1 MLPVNRPPV
10 RHVGASVLASRP
22 VSISIQSTHVAAA
35 QQARREP
42 RPTGRIGSCFPYAS
56 HGWMSPFTVNY
67 VLRNFLLL
75 LLAGISGFWPWTAW
89 SVTPTAAELDASTR
103 WAAAKF
109 LARTAPAQPG
119 PGLYVLANNDPVQ
132 LNARAGRPLRLA
144 DQAFTRGLY
153 CHAISRVIVRLP
165 AEGAEFSAVAGVDSN
180 EQTSGGRGSVHFA
193 VEVRG
198 QERFKSPL
206 LREGMAGVSVRVD
219 LEGATEFILRVE
231 DGGDG
236 ISCDQADW
244 AEARVKLEDGR
255 DLWLADLPLLEG
267 DGRRVLTTTPP
278 FAFSYDGKPSVEWLP
293 RWKASRSSRELDA
306 HRAEH
311 TLIYLDEGT
320 GLQVRCV
327 AVEYRDFPTVEWT
340 VYFKNTASADTP
352 ILSDI
357 LALDDTWQRS
367 SRGEFLL
374 HHFRGSPCTANDFEP
389 FATALKPGTSLR
401 IAAAGGRPSNSDLP
415 YFNLAW
421 PDEGVI
427 LAVGWPGQWAA
438 HFTRDPGTGLRIT
451 AGQEQTRLR
460 LHPGE
465 EIRTPLI
472 VLQFWRGD
480 WIRAQNLWRRWML
493 AHNLP
498 RPGGKLPPVQMA
510 ACSSHQFGEM
520 IRADSVSQKLF
531 VDRYLEEKL
540 PLDYWWMDAGW
551 YPCDGSWPKTGT
563 WEVDTNRF
571 PGGLRPI
578 SDHARAKGVKTIVW
592 FEPER
597 VHSGTWLAEH
607 HPEWI
612 LGGSKG
618 GLLNLGNSEAH
629 RWLTDHVDRLLTSQ
643 GIDLY
648 RQDFNMDPLDFWRKN
663 DAEDRQGMT
672 ENRHVTGYL
681 AYWDELRRRH
691 PDMLIDSCASGGRRN
706 DLETLRRAVPLL
718 RSDYI
723 MEPVGNQ
730 GHTYGLSFWVPFQ
743 GTGTGSGA
751 LSPYLLR
758 STLFTSFTACFDVRR
773 KDLDYDMIRRVLG
786 QWRRYADYYF
796 GDYYPLTPYSLDP
809 ALWMAWQFDVP
820 EKGEGLVQA
829 FRRDRSAYESARF
842 PLAGLD
848 PDSRYTFTNLDSGET
863 SAFAGRELLE
873 QGLPV
878 AIRNRPGDAVLTY
891 ARLK

>member
-1 MLPVNRPPV
+1 MKTIQQILLVLAL
-10 RHVGASVLASRP
+10 ASV
-22 VSISIQSTHVAAA
+22 TA
-35 QQARREP
+35 Q
-42 RPTGRIGSCFPYAS
+42 RPTVWA
-56 HGWMSPFTVNY
+56 
-67 VLRNFLLL
+67 
-75 LLAGISGFWPWTAW
+75 
-89 SVTPTAAELDASTR
+89 VTPTEFELGESAR

-109 LARTAPAQPG
+109 SAVASAAEPA
-119 PGLYVLANNDPVQ
+119 PGLFVLANNDPVQ
-132 LNARAGRPLRLA
+132 LNARAGKPMRIA
-144 DQAFTRGLY
+144 GQSYTRGLY
-153 CHAISRVIVRLP
+153 CHANSKVLVRLP
-165 AEGAEFSAVAGVDSN
+165 GEGATFAAVVGVDSN
-180 EQTSGGRGSVHFA
+180 EQTGGGRGSVHF
-193 VEVRG
+193 VVQVKG

-206 LREGMAGVSVRVD
+206 LREGMAGAPVAVSLD
-219 LEGATEFILRVE
+219 GATEFVLLID

-244 AEARVKLEDGR
+244 AEARVTLRDGR
-255 DLWLADLPLLEG
+255 QIWLADLPVIEG
-267 DGRRVLTTTPP
+267 ADREAPSTEPPFVFTYGGRPSADFLAQWRVARSTRVL
-278 FAFSYDGKPSVEWLP
+278 
-293 RWKASRSSRELDA
+293 DA
-306 HRAEH
+306 NRTEH
-311 TLIYLDEGT
+311 TFTHNDDAT

-340 VYFKNTASADTP
+340 VFFKNLGPKETP

-357 LALDDTWQRS
+357 QPLDLRLRRS
-367 SRGEFLL
+367 GHGEFVL
-374 HHFRGSPCTANDFEP
+374 HHFTGSPCLPNDFEP
-389 FATALKPGTSLR
+389 FATPLKPGGSKR
-401 IAAAGGRPSNSDLP
+401 ITAAGGRPSNSDLP
-415 YFNLAW
+415 YFNVEW
-421 PDEGVI
+421 PGEGVI
-427 LAVGWPGQWAA
+427 VAVGWPGQWAA
-438 HFTRDPGTGLRIT
+438 QFARDEATGLRIT
-451 AGQEQTRLR
+451 AGQEKTHLTLR
-460 LHPGE
+460 PGE
-465 EIRTPLI
+465 EIRTPLM

-493 AHNLP
+493 AHNVP

-520 IRADSVSQKLF
+520 IHADSASQKLF
-531 VDRYLEEKL
+531 VDRYLEERL

-578 SDHARAKGVKTIVW
+578 SDHARANGVKTIVW

-597 VHSGTWLAEH
+597 VHRGTWLAEN

-612 LGGSKG
+612 LGGKDG
-618 GLLNLGNSEAH
+618 GLLNLGDPVAR
-629 RWLTDHVDRLLTSQ
+629 RWLTDHVDRLLTEQ

-648 RQDFNMDPLDFWRKN
+648 RQDFNMDPLNHWRSN
-663 DAEDRQGMT
+663 DAPDRQGIT
-672 ENRHVTGYL
+672 ENHHVKGYL

-691 PDMLIDSCASGGRRN
+691 PNMLIDSCASGGRRN

-758 STLFTSFTACFDVRR
+758 STMVTHFTACFDVRR
-773 KDLDYDMIRRVLG
+773 KDLDYEMIRQILG
-786 QWRRYADYYF
+786 QWRRYAECYF

-809 ALWMAWQFDVP
+809 ALWLAWQFDVP
-820 EKGEGLVQA
+820 EKGEGLVQV
-829 FRRDRSAYESARF
+829 FRRDQSVYESARF
-842 PLAGLD
+842 KLNGLE
-848 PDSRYTFTNLDSGET
+848 SGAQYLVTNLDSGERQSFT
-863 SAFAGRELLE
+863 GEELRER
-873 QGLPV
+873 GLRINV
-878 AIRNRPGDAVLTY
+878 ASRPGDAVLTY